1 MDKVLII
8 DDDLTIKAILEDILH
23 SNGYQTIHAS
33 NSREGIRLVKEKLPE
48 IVLLNIAMSEMDG
61 KKVCQ
66 TIRNTN
72 LPIRP
77 YIILISNKEDKNRI
91 VEAHEKGADD
101 FIIKPI
107 DEIEFI
113 ARMKAQTKIRGFYQ
127 ELYDDKK
134 NMEAILDITQAAST
148 TLDSNEVLYTIVKKV
163 ADITN
168 AVRCSIVLIIKESEG
183 YVLVSHESPLI
194 RDIKLDLNKYP
205 EITAVLASKKPV
217 IVEDIPNHPL
227 MQKVKELVKDLE
239 NMSVLVLPIVY
250 EEEVLGTLF
259 LRTHRYGKGFT
270 EKEIKLCQIIANS
283 AYHAIKNARLFE
295 DISKEKDKMTTLAIT
310 DSLTRLYNHNFFYRR
325 LDEEFSRSVRYET
338 PLSVIMIDLDNFKK
352 INDTYGHRVG
362 DLVLKEIADIIKKLV
377 RKTDIVARYGGE
389 EFAVILPH
397 TNLKGAEEEAERI
410 REAVSSHAYAG
421 LAREILTMS
430 LGVASYPCENSV
442 LNSGDLVNL
451 ADTALYEAK
460 RAGKNKV
467 IALGRK

>member
-1 MDKVLII
+1 
-8 DDDLTIKAILEDILH
+8 
-23 SNGYQTIHAS
+23 
-33 NSREGIRLVKEKLPE
+33 
-48 IVLLNIAMSEMDG
+48 
-61 KKVCQ
+61 
-66 TIRNTN
+66 
-72 LPIRP
+72 
-77 YIILISNKEDKNRI
+77 
-91 VEAHEKGADD
+91 
-101 FIIKPI
+101 KPI